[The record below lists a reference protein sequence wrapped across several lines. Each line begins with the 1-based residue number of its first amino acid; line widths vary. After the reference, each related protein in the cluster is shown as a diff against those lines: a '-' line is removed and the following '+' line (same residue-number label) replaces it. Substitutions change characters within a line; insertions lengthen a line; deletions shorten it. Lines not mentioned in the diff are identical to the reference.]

1 MASRR
6 RRGAGGAVSPSIDD
20 DSDADDVHKEEE
32 ELRAARDR
40 DAGERKSRLADDI
53 FVEEVAVE
61 PEGPAMV
68 RFERE
73 RERALELRLREREG
87 AMQVRESGRP
97 RHSRTRVGSAGRS
110 GGGVSPGGSG
120 AASGVASGGAGGGP
134 APTTMPEAT
143 RRSPRRS
150 GSASTVGEP
159 REPRPFTRSTM
170 DSMVDLFSDTSG
182 IVHLNVGGA
191 RYATSRETLCRD
203 RDSML
208 SILVNGEL
216 GSRRDTTGAYFID
229 RDPKHFR
236 FILNFLRDGDV
247 DLPEDDTQLK
257 QLLREAYFYQV
268 AELIK
273 LIEMQRRRVR
283 RDVVSREN
291 VLLMLHS
298 APTLQLP
305 CSSLTGIRL
314 SRLRMAE
321 AVFYASDLS
330 GADLSSC
337 DLERAVF
344 SHCLLRG
351 ANLSNTNLTGALLDG
366 ANMTGADLR
375 KAQLYQAD
383 LKGASLAHADLTRA
397 NLQGAK
403 LKGVVLDGANIKQA
417 IMVGVD
423 LRGFNLERANL
434 QGANLERANLTG
446 VNLTG
451 ANLQGANLWNAM
463 LAGANLHMANLKDA
477 NLQRA
482 DLSEVVG
489 TYTR

>member
-1 MASRR
+1 M
-6 RRGAGGAVSPSIDD
+6 
-20 DSDADDVHKEEE
+20 
-32 ELRAARDR
+32 
-40 DAGERKSRLADDI
+40 
-53 FVEEVAVE
+53 
-61 PEGPAMV
+61 
-68 RFERE
+68 
-73 RERALELRLREREG
+73 
-87 AMQVRESGRP
+87 SG
-97 RHSRTRVGSAGRS
+97 TTT
-110 GGGVSPGGSG
+110 
-120 AASGVASGGAGGGP
+120 
-134 APTTMPEAT
+134 PTMLEAT

-150 GSASTVGEP
+150 GSASTGP
-159 REPRPFTRSTM
+159 DRDRPFSARSAM
-170 DSMVDLFSDTSG
+170 DSMVEMFSDSSG

-191 RYATSRETLCRD
+191 RFATSRDTLCRD

-216 GSRRDTTGAYFID
+216 GSRRDASGAYFID

-236 FILNFLRDGDV
+236 FVLNFLRDGDV
-247 DLPEDDTQLK
+247 DLPEDDVALK

-268 AELIK
+268 SDLIK
-273 LIEMQRRRVR
+273 IIEMQRRRVK

-305 CSSLTGIRL
+305 CSSLTGARL

-344 SHCLLRG
+344 SHALLRG
-351 ANLSNTNLTGALLDG
+351 ANLANTNLTGALLDG
-366 ANMTGADLR
+366 ANLTGADLR

-383 LKGASLAHADLTRA
+383 LRGASLAHADLTRV
-397 NLQGAK
+397 NLQAAK
-403 LKGVVLDGANIKQA
+403 LKGVVLDGAIIKQA
-417 IMVGVD
+417 ILVGAD

-434 QGANLERANLTG
+434 QGANLERANLQG

-451 ANLQGANLWNAM
+451 ANLQGANLWNAQ

-489 TYTR
+489 TYNR